1 VLPAAGRDLL
11 LVDTVAYLRRGV
23 AQRCRVGAAVEG
35 SPRRRIPLRRP
46 PGVLAQ
52 LQQLPRY
59 AGGQVHAGAVTVGMA
74 ELDQV
79 VQQVLIQDRQAT
91 AAIAAVPTGVVG
103 AVPTRVVGVLARLGL
118 VALLQSEVAAI
129 AVARPRVVGPELYAA
144 VRAGPDQDS
153 SNGAANCGRCRTI
166 WPACAPSG
174 SACSWF
180 SAG

>member
-1 VLPAAGRDLL
+1 VLPAAGLDLL
-11 LVDTVAYLRRGV
+11 LVDTVGYLRRAV

-52 LQQLPRY
+52 LQQLLRH
-59 AGGQVHAGAVTVGMA
+59 AGGHVHAGALMVGMA

-79 VQQVLIQDRQAT
+79 VQQLFIQDRQAT
-91 AAIAAVPTGVVG
+91 AAIAAVPTGVVAAVPTG
-103 AVPTRVVGVLARLGL
+103 VVAAVPTRDVGVLARLSR

-129 AVARPRVVGPELYAA
+129 AVTRPRVVGPELYAA

-166 WPACAPSG
+166 WPA
-174 SACSWF
+174 
-180 SAG
+180 